1 MLNRNYFED
10 LASWHNTLKN
20 SGVPI
25 LIYGTG
31 DGCEK
36 VLDAFKKH
44 DIKCSGIFSSD
55 DFAKERKFRGFD
67 VMSLSQAES
76 RHEKF
81 AVASA
86 FGTSLPEI
94 MKRIEALAQRHT
106 LVFPSTSVIGDEMF
120 SKEGFLERF
129 DDAQKVYGMLADEM
143 SRQVFKA
150 VTAFKITGDISF
162 LKPAFSSPDE
172 AFENILRLGG
182 SEIYVDAGAYTGD
195 TIAEFL
201 CRTHGA
207 YERIY
212 ALEPN
217 RKNFRKCLKNT
228 IALDNISLC
237 NSPAWSHD
245 CYLNFTSGA
254 GRQQQVSDNGTSV
267 WARSI
272 DSLLDGRRATYIKYD
287 VEGADAEAIRGSR
300 ETIRKYSPKICTALY
315 HRAYDM
321 LDIPL
326 LIRKYLPKSRYYI
339 RQYQYYPA
347 WETNLFIVT

>member
-76 RHEKF
+76 RYDTF
-81 AVASA
+81 AIASA
-86 FGTSLPEI
+86 FGTSLPDI
-94 MKRIEALAQRHT
+94 MTRIEDLAKRHT

-129 DDAQKVYGMLADEM
+129 DDAQKVYEMLADDM
-143 SRQVFKA
+143 SREVFKA
-150 VTAFKITGDISF
+150 VISFKITGDISH
-162 LKPAFSSPDE
+162 LRAVFSTPDE
-172 AFENILRLGG
+172 VYKNILRLDGN
-182 SEIYVDAGAYTGD
+182 EIYVDAGAYTGD
-195 TIAEFL
+195 TIEEFL
-201 CRTHGA
+201 DRTDGA

-228 IALDNISLC
+228 IALENIFLY
-237 NSPAWSHD
+237 NSPAWSDD
-245 CYLNFTSGA
+245 CFLNFTSGA
-254 GRQQQVSDNGTSV
+254 GRQQQVSESGAKV

-272 DSLLDGRRATYIKYD
+272 DSILDGRRATYIKYD
-287 VEGADAEAIRGSR
+287 VEGADAAAIRGSER
-300 ETIRKYSPKICTALY
+300 TIKKYSPKICTALY

-321 LDIPL
+321 LNIPL
-326 LIRKYLPKSRYYI
+326 LLNGYLPKSKFYI
-339 RQYQYYPA
+339 RQYPYYPA
-347 WETNLFIVT
+347 WETNLYIVP